1 MTLKIVVD
9 ENIPLAE
16 AFFSPLAKVVRL
28 PGRTLTAADVR
39 DADAL
44 IVRSVT
50 SVNEALLAGS
60 KVKFVGTCTIGI
72 DHLDIAYFKR
82 QGIAYSSAPG
92 CNANSVVEY
101 IFSAFSALN
110 VDWRGKS
117 VGIVGCGNVGG
128 HLYRRL
134 LEFGVNC
141 RCYDPFLSHA
151 DNVDLCS
158 LDEVLANDIVCLH
171 TPLTLSGPHPTRHLI
186 GTAQLQQ
193 LTSGALLLNA
203 GRGDVIDNQALL
215 SFMQQRQDVQVVLDV
230 WEGEPNINTS
240 LLRLVDLASPH
251 IAGYS
256 FDGKVAGTEMIY
268 QALCTHFGIEV
279 TMCAAD
285 LVAADL
291 TPLELS
297 AATDFE
303 LMRQAVLA
311 AYDIRGDDARMREQL
326 QNLPVNQ
333 LRQGFD
339 ALRKNYPKRREFNC
353 FSTVA
358 KTHIEKK
365 SLNNVLATLGFCT
378 GFETSKTG
386 VNT

>member
-9 ENIPLAE
+9 ENIPLAD
-16 AFFSPLAKVVRL
+16 AFFSPLAEVVRL
-28 PGRTLTAADVR
+28 PGRTLSATQVR

-50 SVNEALLAGS
+50 PVNEALLAGS

-72 DHLDIAYFKR
+72 DHLDIAYCKR

-101 IFSAFSALN
+101 IFSALSALN
-110 VDWRGKS
+110 VDWRGKT

-134 LEFGVNC
+134 LEFGVDC
-141 RCYDPFLSHA
+141 RCYDPFLGRT
-151 DNVDLCS
+151 DNAHLCS
-158 LDEVLANDIVCLH
+158 LDEVLASDIICLH
-171 TPLTLSGPHPTRHLI
+171 TPLTLSGPYPTRHLI

-193 LTSGALLLNA
+193 LNNGALLLNA
-203 GRGDVIDNQALL
+203 GRGDVIDNRALL
-215 SFMQQRQDVQVVLDV
+215 SFLQQRQDVQVVLDV
-230 WEGEPNINTS
+230 WEGEPTINTS
-240 LLRLVDLASPH
+240 LLRRVDLATPH

-268 QALCTHFGIEV
+268 QALCTHFGIEA
-279 TMCAAD
+279 TMGAAD
-285 LVAADL
+285 LVEADL

-297 AATDFE
+297 VSTDFE

-311 AYDIRGDDARMREQL
+311 AYDIRDDDARMREQL
-326 QNLPVNQ
+326 QNLLANE

-339 ALRKNYPKRREFNC
+339 ALRKNYPKRREFHC
-353 FSTVA
+353 FRTELNSQ
-358 KTHIEKK
+358 IEKK

-378 GFETSKTG
+378 GFETTKTG

>member
-1 MTLKIVVD
+1 
-9 ENIPLAE
+9 
-16 AFFSPLAKVVRL
+16 
-28 PGRTLTAADVR
+28 
-39 DADAL
+39 
-44 IVRSVT
+44 
-50 SVNEALLAGS
+50 
-60 KVKFVGTCTIGI
+60 
-72 DHLDIAYFKR
+72 
-82 QGIAYSSAPG
+82 
-92 CNANSVVEY
+92 
-101 IFSAFSALN
+101 
-110 VDWRGKS
+110 
-117 VGIVGCGNVGG
+117 
-128 HLYRRL
+128 
-134 LEFGVNC
+134 
-141 RCYDPFLSHA
+141 
-151 DNVDLCS
+151 LCS
-158 LDEVLANDIVCLH
+158 LDEVLASNIVCLH

>member
-1 MTLKIVVD
+1 MTLKIVID

-16 AFFSPLAKVVRL
+16 AFFSPLAEVVRM
-28 PGRTLTAADVR
+28 PGRTLSAADVR

-50 SVNEALLAGS
+50 PVNEALLAGS
-60 KVKFVGTCTIGI
+60 KVKFVGTCTIGT
-72 DHLDIAYFKR
+72 DHLDVAYFNQ

-101 IFSAFSALN
+101 IFSALSALN

-128 HLYRRL
+128 HLHRRL
-134 LEFGVNC
+134 LALGVDC

-151 DNVDLCS
+151 DNADLCS
-158 LDEVLANDIVCLH
+158 LDEVLASNIVCLH

-186 GTAQLQQ
+186 GMAQLQQ

-203 GRGDVIDNQALL
+203 GRGDVIDNNALL
-215 SFMQQRQDVQVVLDV
+215 NFMQQRKDVQVVLDV

-240 LLRLVDLASPH
+240 LLRLVDLATPH

-256 FDGKVAGTEMIY
+256 FDGKVAGTEMIF
-268 QALCTHFGIEV
+268 QAFCSHFGIDA
-279 TMCAAD
+279 TICAAD

-297 AATDFE
+297 VSTDFE

-311 AYDIRGDDARMREQL
+311 AYDIRCDDARMREQL
-326 QNLPVNQ
+326 QNLPAHE

-339 ALRKNYPKRREFNC
+339 TLRKNYPKRREFHC
-353 FSTVA
+353 FCTQLIP
-358 KTHIEKK
+358 HIEKK
-365 SLNNVLATLGFCT
+365 SLNNMLATLGFCT